1 MRVYSLDTE
10 TMLQLL
16 RERRQTGILATDLP
30 MGTAGTRGR
39 LRAIVTIT
47 AGKIIDCRIEESN
60 GQLWVVGEE
69 ALQELHRLGT
79 LDWSLT
85 LQQTNPKLPA
95 IQQTSPTLDT
105 SPYLQNA
112 PTPITGP
119 IRRDEPQI
127 PLRSMQVEVSQ
138 MTQWPRTHRMVY
150 AMIDGKNTTKRIAEL
165 LSLQTTTLEQI
176 LRDLQNMRVITMNQ

>member
-1 MRVYSLDTE
+1 MYSLDTE

-16 RERRQTGILATDLP
+16 RERRQTGILTTDLP
-30 MGTAGTRGR
+30 MGTAGTRER
-39 LRAIVTIT
+39 LRAIVSIT
-47 AGKIIDCRIEESN
+47 AGKIIDCRVEGSN

-69 ALQELHRLGT
+69 VLQELHSLGT

-95 IQQTSPTLDT
+95 IQQTSPVLNY

-112 PTPITGP
+112 SIADTGP
-119 IRRDEPQI
+119 IKRDEPQI
-127 PLRSMQVEVSQ
+127 PVRSMVVEASQ
-138 MTQWPRTHRMVY
+138 MTQWPRSHRMVY

-165 LSLQTTTLEQI
+165 LCMQTTTLEQI
-176 LRDLQNMRVITMNQ
+176 LRDLQNMHVITINQ

>member
-1 MRVYSLDTE
+1 MYSLDTE

-30 MGTAGTRGR
+30 LGTAGVRGR
-39 LRAIVTIT
+39 LHAVVTIT
-47 AGKIIDCRIEESN
+47 AGKIVDCRIEESN

-85 LQQTNPKLPA
+85 LQQTTPKLPA
-95 IQQTSPTLDT
+95 IQQTSPVLNY
-105 SPYLQNA
+105 SPYLQDSSTA
-112 PTPITGP
+112 VTGP
-119 IRRDEPQI
+119 IKREEPQI
-127 PLRSMQVEVSQ
+127 PVRSMLVEASQ

-150 AMIDGKNTTKRIAEL
+150 AMVDGKNTTKRIAEL
-165 LSLQTTTLEQI
+165 LSMQTTTLEQI
-176 LRDLQNMRVITMNQ
+176 LRDLQNMRVITINQ